1 MSLKC
6 SVLGHSF
13 GETEVERDREEQ
25 GSEVVIT
32 IREVET
38 CERCGTE
45 RTVSENKEVTAIET
59 PDDGVV
65 GGAGDDPSASAEA
78 ASDDGGDV
86 PGAEP
91 DEASTADGP
100 IDDEPS
106 GDGAAE
112 IVDAEPSA
120 ESTAD
125 ADGDPS
131 VAGDAVAAAE
141 GDDAAPDAAPGD
153 DADGGAD
160 VAEAPVDAD
169 QGAEI
174 LNAEADE
181 PVDDELADPTVG
193 DPELEEDEPEPEP
206 EPDEADDA
214 VFIDE
219 ADGEDDDGDD
229 RAPGEWPD
237 EGDGDAGSDEEWA
250 PDVGTEQPSQGP
262 EVRQNSGV
270 SVTVPEGQFRCPE
283 CGHTT
288 PVKSSSLRAG
298 DFCPECHRGTLI
310 NEPAAEDGTRK
321 E

>member
-65 GGAGDDPSASAEA
+65 GGPADDADEPADASAA
-78 ASDDGGDV
+78 TDDGGETA
-86 PGAEP
+86 GAES
-91 DEASTADGP
+91 DEAAV
-100 IDDEPS
+100 DEPTD
-106 GDGAAE
+106 DGAAE
-112 IVDAEPSA
+112 IVDGEPADESGGDGDAEP
-120 ESTAD
+120 
-125 ADGDPS
+125 
-131 VAGDAVAAAE
+131 AVAA
-141 GDDAAPDAAPGD
+141 DAAAEASGSDGDAADPDAAPGGASAA
-153 DADGGAD
+153 DAPD
-160 VAEAPVDAD
+160 PD

-174 LNAEADE
+174 IDAEDDEPVE
-181 PVDDELADPTVG
+181 PVDDELADPSVG
-193 DPELEEDEPEPEP
+193 EPEPSDEPEPDP
-206 EPDEADDA
+206 AEADDA
-214 VFIDE
+214 VFIDD
-219 ADGEDDDGDD
+219 ADDEDDDRDD

-237 EGDGDAGSDEEWA
+237 EGDEDDGGDGEWT
-250 PDVGTEQPSQGP
+250 PDVGTGEPAEGP
-262 EVRQNSGV
+262 EIRNSSGV

-283 CGHTT
+283 CDYTT
-288 PVKSSSLRAG
+288 PVESSSLRAG
-298 DFCPECHRGTLI
+298 DFCPECHRGSLV
-310 NEPAAEDGTRK
+310 NEPVPEDGTRK

>member
-65 GGAGDDPSASAEA
+65 GGSVDDASEPADATAAPDEGDASEA
-78 ASDDGGDV
+78 D
-86 PGAEP
+86 P
-91 DEASTADGP
+91 DEAP
-100 IDDEPS
+100 VDEPS
-106 GDGAAE
+106 DGDGAAE
-112 IVDAEPSA
+112 IVDAEPA
-120 ESTAD
+120 GGTG
-125 ADGDPS
+125 ADGDEEPA
-131 VAGDAVAAAE
+131 VAGDAAAE
-141 GDDAAPDAAPGD
+141 ADGDDAVPDVGPD
-153 DADGGAD
+153 EDGPDGASD

-174 LNAEADE
+174 IDAEADE
-181 PVDDELADPTVG
+181 PVDDELADPSVG
-193 DPELEEDEPEPEP
+193 EPELEESEPEPEP

-219 ADGEDDDGDD
+219 ADDEGDGDD

-237 EGDGDAGSDEEWA
+237 EDDGDDGSGEEWS
-250 PDVGTEQPSQGP
+250 PDVGAEQPAEGP
-262 EVRQNSGV
+262 EIRKSSGV

-288 PVKSSSLRAG
+288 PVESSSLRAG